1 MRTIRMAS
9 IDARLFIFGL
19 LLFLSGLAHA
29 DTPSAAQPSP
39 YGIVSVDI
47 DGTRLCMEVGGAAVA
62 PLAGVDVGE
71 CRQSAD
77 QQWSLVPNGQNF
89 QVVAKHSLQCLTI
102 ANAATSPG
110 APLVQYP
117 CNGGSNQQWS
127 VSPSRS
133 GYKLVSAHDALC
145 ASAAGASPGSRMVQQ
160 RCDEHASQT
169 LYVSAPPELVG
180 ALIGMNGGL
189 CIDGGAAGAQ
199 AVQRTCDDAPGQQ
212 WRIRPNGSA
221 YKIHLASTNL
231 CLGTRD
237 ASRGTG
243 AAIESQRCANVASQ
257 LWTIRAASEVDGRN
271 GYANGYWQ
279 FVSANSGQCI
289 VVQNASTADGAN
301 LIQYPCGQG
310 NAGSNTMWR
319 VNRTSRSSW
328 TGAIALPLVPSAAAH
343 LPDGK
348 ILMWSADSTIS
359 FGGGGVDGNTYTTVF
374 DPIAQ
379 KATDAVLTSLGHDM
393 FCPGLNLLADGK
405 IFVNGGVS
413 SRKTSVYDPATHAWS
428 PSNLMNIARG
438 YQSSVTLSDGAVF
451 TLGGSWNVATPDF
464 RLGDKYGEVWR
475 PDSGWSILSNVP
487 DIIGPDPAGA
497 YRGDNHM
504 WLVAARDRWVF
515 YAGPDATLR
524 WIDTTGNGRI
534 VEAGKRGD
542 DAYSISGNAVMYDVG
557 KILTVGGAPAYDNG
571 VASASAY
578 VIDISAGPQV
588 PPVVRKVQP
597 LAYSRGFVN
606 SVVLPNGQVVAI
618 GGQAVTIPFSDDQS
632 VLVPELWDPSTEAFT
647 RLAPMTVSRN
657 YHSEALLLPDGR
669 VMASGGGLCGSG
681 CNTNHPNVQILTPPY
696 LLNADG
702 TAASRPVIAAA
713 PEQAANGST
722 IAVSTDAPIRSFALV
737 RMSSSTHSVN
747 TDQRRIPLTFRQSSG
762 GDGGYAY
769 TVAIPADAGVAIP
782 GQYMLFALNAG
793 GVPSVAKTIR
803 IGA

>member
-1 MRTIRMAS
+1 M
-9 IDARLFIFGL
+9 
-19 LLFLSGLAHA
+19 
-29 DTPSAAQPSP
+29 
-39 YGIVSVDI
+39 
-47 DGTRLCMEVGGAAVA
+47 
-62 PLAGVDVGE
+62 
-71 CRQSAD
+71 
-77 QQWSLVPNGQNF
+77 
-89 QVVAKHSLQCLTI
+89 
-102 ANAATSPG
+102 
-110 APLVQYP
+110 
-117 CNGGSNQQWS
+117 
-127 VSPSRS
+127 
-133 GYKLVSAHDALC
+133 
-145 ASAAGASPGSRMVQQ
+145 
-160 RCDEHASQT
+160 
-169 LYVSAPPELVG
+169 
-180 ALIGMNGGL
+180 
-189 CIDGGAAGAQ
+189 
-199 AVQRTCDDAPGQQ
+199 
-212 WRIRPNGSA
+212 
-221 YKIHLASTNL
+221 
-231 CLGTRD
+231 
-237 ASRGTG
+237 
-243 AAIESQRCANVASQ
+243 
-257 LWTIRAASEVDGRN
+257 
-271 GYANGYWQ
+271 
-279 FVSANSGQCI
+279 
-289 VVQNASTADGAN
+289 
-301 LIQYPCGQG
+301 
-310 NAGSNTMWR
+310 
-319 VNRTSRSSW
+319 
-328 TGAIALPLVPSAAAH
+328 
-343 LPDGK
+343 
-348 ILMWSADSTIS
+348 
-359 FGGGGVDGNTYTTVF
+359 
-374 DPIAQ
+374 
-379 KATDAVLTSLGHDM
+379 
-393 FCPGLNLLADGK
+393 
-405 IFVNGGVS
+405 NGGVS

-606 SVVLPNGQVVAI
+606 SVVLPNGQIVAI

-647 RLAPMTVSRN
+647 RLAPMTVPRN